1 MTQRAFVKIVP
12 SRGHRQNIFN
22 PTFNVVGIAFG
33 SHSKFHSM
41 CVIDFAHDFIEYSY
55 TLSSPKPSQMP
66 TEVLS
71 NGCLTFPQKSYLK
84 KKI

>member
-1 MTQRAFVKIVP
+1 MVTDKTFSILLSMLLELRLDLI
-12 SRGHRQNIFN
+12 QNF
-22 PTFNVVGIAFG
+22 
-33 SHSKFHSM
+33 M
-41 CVIDFAHDFIEYSY
+41 CVIDFAHDFIEYSH

-66 TEVLS
+66 AEVLS